1 MELHNQLKDITIECN
16 QQLREAKRKKYKKRN
31 WNDYINECNNYYNK
45 ETMIIPE
52 LEKNLKQ
59 LKIKIFV

>member
-1 MELHNQLKDITIECN
+1 MM
-16 QQLREAKRKKYKKRN
+16 AKREKYKKRN
-31 WNDYINECNNYYNK
+31 WNDYIIECNNYYNK

-59 LKIKIFV
+59 LKIK